1 MSDIDELRL
10 RVEAAEERFGLADDR
25 QRKYGAR
32 LLDIMNVVE
41 SGLNGKQTELE
52 RRTADLEK
60 VTADLETVTSDLEQ
74 VKGENEQLRSM
85 LHALLLAI
93 ESNSEDRLAKT
104 MHSLDTMVSALTPGA
119 AAAVTADDDGT
130 TDVSES
136 PEMDAA
142 EAAAHIEPEE
152 TAEDFTDVTEAA
164 EAAEAVEIAEAT
176 GADEIEAANEPEM
189 SGAEVDLIEDEF
201 AVGEEETQAETPVTE
216 AAEEADAADPMAE
229 GPVQVAEIDEPEV
242 AAAAEELTENLA
254 ETELEAAHAEN
265 ETAGALEAQEA
276 SEPQVAETK
285 VEAEAEAV
293 DSEVSESVLEKT
305 VGEEPVAEAPE
316 TEAPQ
321 PTFKSPVGEII
332 ERINQ
337 KTKDF
342 PAEET
347 VMKTLAEIE
356 AGVEAAL
363 DDAAAEDSGQ
373 NTAAAS

>member
-1 MSDIDELRL
+1 M
-10 RVEAAEERFGLADDR
+10 AE
-25 QRKYGAR
+25 
-32 LLDIMNVVE
+32 
-41 SGLNGKQTELE
+41 
-52 RRTADLEK
+52 
-60 VTADLETVTSDLEQ
+60 
-74 VKGENEQLRSM
+74 
-85 LHALLLAI
+85 
-93 ESNSEDRLAKT
+93 
-104 MHSLDTMVSALTPGA
+104 
-119 AAAVTADDDGT
+119 
-130 TDVSES
+130 
-136 PEMDAA
+136 
-142 EAAAHIEPEE
+142 
-152 TAEDFTDVTEAA
+152 
-164 EAAEAVEIAEAT
+164 
-176 GADEIEAANEPEM
+176 
-189 SGAEVDLIEDEF
+189 
-201 AVGEEETQAETPVTE
+201 
-216 AAEEADAADPMAE
+216 DPMAE
-229 GPVQVAEIDEPEV
+229 DPVQVAEIDEPEV

>member
-119 AAAVTADDDGT
+119 AAAVTADDDGM
-130 TDVSES
+130 TDVPES
-136 PEMDAA
+136 PEMNAA
-142 EAAAHIEPEE
+142 EAATDIEPEE

-276 SEPQVAETK
+276 SEPQAPET
-285 VEAEAEAV
+285 EAEAEAV
-293 DSEVSESVLEKT
+293 DSEVSESVLEKP
-305 VGEEPVAEAPE
+305 VAEEPVAEAPE

>member
-119 AAAVTADDDGT
+119 AAAVTADDDGM
-130 TDVSES
+130 TDVPES
-136 PEMDAA
+136 PEMNAA
-142 EAAAHIEPEE
+142 EAAADIEPEE